1 MKIDLAPLQNAFTG
15 LKNDFAMMRNGFAA
29 LFHGFAPMR
38 DAIAKMYGRYA
49 MMQAARAM
57 MLSAF
62 LPALERREVLPQSL
76 AVLVGGEVLAGVLV
90 ELVEEL
96 HADLYHLVHRAV
108 LREVAVGEAVLAVVG
123 IVAHDL
129 VAQRHAAT
137 LAEVLDFREG
147 IVHRCCCF
155 TVGLR
160 PQNYK
165 KIHSENYKSFAFTI
179 LRPIF
184 L

>member
-1 MKIDLAPLQNAFTG
+1 
-15 LKNDFAMMRNGFAA
+15 MRNGFAA

-62 LPALERREVLPQSL
+62 LPAFELWEVLAELL

-90 ELVEEL
+90 ELVDEL
-96 HADLYHLVHRAV
+96 DAEVYHLLHGAV

-123 IVAHDL
+123 VVAHDL
-129 VAQRHAAT
+129 VGQRHAAA
-137 LAEVLDFREG
+137 LAEVLDFRERV
-147 IVHRCCCF
+147 VHCICR
-155 TVGLR
+155 
-160 PQNYK
+160 
-165 KIHSENYKSFAFTI
+165 I
-179 LRPIF
+179 
-184 L
+184 

>member
-1 MKIDLAPLQNAFTG
+1 
-15 LKNDFAMMRNGFAA
+15 MRNGFAA

-62 LPALERREVLPQSL
+62 LPTFELREVLAELL

-108 LREVAVGEAVLAVVG
+108 LREVSVGVAVLAVFGV
-123 IVAHDL
+123 VAHDL
-129 VAQRHAAT
+129 VAQRHAAA
-137 LAEVLDFREG
+137 LAEVLYFRKG
-147 IVHRCCCF
+147 IVHSCCCCCCF
-155 TVGLR
+155 AVGLR

-165 KIHSENYKSFAFTI
+165 KIYSENYKSIAFTI

>member
-1 MKIDLAPLQNAFTG
+1 
-15 LKNDFAMMRNGFAA
+15 MRNGFAA

-62 LPALERREVLPQSL
+62 LPAFELGEVLAELL
-76 AVLVGGEVLAGVLV
+76 AVFIGGEVLAGILV
-90 ELVEEL
+90 KLVDELDAEV
-96 HADLYHLVHRAV
+96 YHLLHGAV

-129 VAQRHAAT
+129 VAERHTAA
-137 LAEVLDFREG
+137 LAETLIVWEG
-147 IVHRCCCF
+147 IIHCF
-155 TVGLR
+155 CL
-160 PQNYK
+160 
-165 KIHSENYKSFAFTI
+165 FC
-179 LRPIF
+179 
-184 L
+184 